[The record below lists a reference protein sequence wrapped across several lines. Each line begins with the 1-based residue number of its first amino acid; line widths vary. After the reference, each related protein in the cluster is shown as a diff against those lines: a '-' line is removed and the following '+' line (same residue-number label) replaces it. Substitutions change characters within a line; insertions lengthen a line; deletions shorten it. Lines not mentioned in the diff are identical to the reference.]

1 MSSSKEYTRYYG
13 GFRGVDFS
21 TDETLVSE
29 KRLPYAVNVYKNYSL
44 GVDQGIETIAG
55 FRKRVTFDSGVD
67 GDESNDIYGIHHFED
82 LNDVTHVLIHS
93 GTKLY
98 KWTGYGEVV
107 DEQESDATTLL
118 KSDMKAHDSVSFV
131 FNNRLYILD
140 GKNYI
145 YFDGTSVTDVKST
158 AYIPTTY
165 INIVP
170 GGDNESAGVE
180 YEQRN
185 ILQPKFKHTY
195 IADGTTA
202 VYKLNEANIKKI
214 DSITVYGEEISSE
227 GYEVNLEKSTVT
239 FKEGFIPV
247 APSAKDGYPE
257 FYAGVEITAVKE
269 IYDKDS
275 ITAVGGDGKTTN
287 YVGLTGTSEEF
298 ISIVESATV
307 AAVFD
312 NRIFLSGIKGKPNL
326 IFYCARNNTGHS
338 DPSYIGI
345 LNYMEDGVDNAP
357 IKAMLPVANSLLVLK
372 ADSHQDGTVYYHSP
386 YETGNDIIPKIYPSE
401 SGLAGTGCIGAAIN
415 FLDDP
420 VFVSKYGLEAIGQ
433 LSVRYERAREH
444 RSTLVDAKLLQSNL
458 NNAKLAVYAG
468 YLYLLVDGKIFM
480 ADSRQTFSGNSGTME
495 YEWFYLEEIGI
506 YKGQYTKY
514 EFLTEFPGV
523 FMEADGVTRKTV
535 ELTYNG
541 VQHELKLAS
550 DIGYT
555 QEASGEIVT
564 VITGNVTVGE
574 TVYEVKAEVVVDT
587 EGNVNLLLVDST
599 GEMTGGVL
607 SAARCI
613 ATIGDTVFFG
623 TYAGDVCCFNFDKK
637 DPNSGVL
644 TSNWYTFDGRTI
656 YSGFAMKMDNCGV
669 PHMTKSTIKKS
680 TVAKVQNFLN
690 PMAKVKVLTNNS
702 PSKDIDR
709 LTANRYLDTLFSSM
723 DFANFSFVAMQN
735 SLFLIREKEKK
746 WVEKQYYIYSDEYQ
760 KPFALIYLAYRYKIV
775 GSYKE

>member
-44 GVDQGIETIAG
+44 GVDQGVETIAG

-67 GDESNDIYGIHHFED
+67 GDTSNAIYGIHHFED
-82 LNDVTHVLIHS
+82 LNEVTHVLIHS

-98 KWTGYGEVV
+98 KWTGYGEFV

-118 KSDMKAHDSVSFV
+118 KSDMNDRDSVSFV

-140 GKNYI
+140 GKNYL
-145 YFDGTSVTDVKST
+145 YFDGSEIHRVADD

-170 GGDNESAGVE
+170 GGDNENEGVE

-195 IADGTTA
+195 IADGEST
-202 VYKLNEANIKKI
+202 VYKLNEANIDGI
-214 DSITVYGEEISSE
+214 DSITVYGKKLSADA
-227 GYEVNLEKSTVT
+227 YTVNTKKGEVT
-239 FKEGFIPV
+239 FTT
-247 APSAKDGYPE
+247 APIKPEENERPYPE

-269 IYDKDS
+269 VYDARK
-275 ITAVGGDGKTTN
+275 ITVARGDGSS
-287 YVGLTGTSEEF
+287 GTYTAIEGESEEF
-298 ISIVESATV
+298 ISIIESATV

-326 IFYCARNNTGHS
+326 IFFCARNNTGHS

-372 ADSHQDGTVYYHSP
+372 ADSHQDGTVYYHAP
-386 YETGNDIIPKIYPSE
+386 YETGDDIMPKIYPSE
-401 SGLAGTGCIGAAIN
+401 SGLAGTGCLGAAIN

-480 ADSRQTFSGNSGTME
+480 ADSRQTFTGNGGTME

-523 FMEADGVTRKTV
+523 FMEADGATRKTV
-535 ELTYNG
+535 TLTYNG
-541 VQHELKLAS
+541 VKHELKLAS

-564 VITGNVTVGE
+564 VITGNVMVGE
-574 TVYEVKAEVVVDT
+574 TEYEVKAEVVVDT
-587 EGNVNLLLVDST
+587 EGKVNLLLVDST

-623 TYAGDVCCFNFDKK
+623 TEAGDVCCFNFDKR
-637 DPNSGVL
+637 DVNSGVL